1 MKMRLTMPDAHTR
14 WLLAGRSAAGAVL
27 LAVTVSGCIGGTG
40 SATPTIFTPT
50 PRTPGSSATHA
61 GTRTPSPTG
70 QGASSKASA
79 RSSGTSTATTKTS
92 AHASASASGTPLASH
107 TASASHA
114 SSGSHTSSA
123 SHPATPHPTSTAAT
137 QPANSHTV
145 IPSTRPFPT
154 TAPETGGGG
163 TAGLQ
168 DGVLFGAGGAAIL
181 AGLGTLAYRRRLR
194 RRLTAG
200 RPAADRQQDREPAD
214 R

>member
-1 MKMRLTMPDAHTR
+1 M
-14 WLLAGRSAAGAVL
+14 
-27 LAVTVSGCIGGTG
+27 
-40 SATPTIFTPT
+40 
-50 PRTPGSSATHA
+50 
-61 GTRTPSPTG
+61 
-70 QGASSKASA
+70 
-79 RSSGTSTATTKTS
+79 
-92 AHASASASGTPLASH
+92 
-107 TASASHA
+107 
-114 SSGSHTSSA
+114 
-123 SHPATPHPTSTAAT
+123 
-137 QPANSHTV
+137 

-194 RRLTAG
+194 RRLAAG